1 MLRKN
6 NLQLPFFFEIKAAA
20 KRSEDDYL

>member
-6 NLQLPFFFEIKAAA
+6 NYITI
-20 KRSEDDYL
+20 Y